1 MSKKLRRDPIYIAPE
16 IIGWLDEEDNPVVF
30 DEKNNQQLNP
40 RNIDDKIIIYER
52 QVKSWF
58 LSPASNFIKYRN
70 KNKGFIVLM
79 ICLSYLEGVE
89 QYRQGI
95 PSHGNS
101 RNFFVAALERM
112 YPGVHTQHNLREF
125 YSQAR
130 CGLFHSGMVQGKI
143 IMNSRFHSSL
153 EFDGLDIKVSPKK
166 LLADIENDFNEY
178 LRELR
183 TIPDVR
189 EKFDEMYS
197 NI

>member
-16 IIGWLDEEDNPVVF
+16 IIGWLDKDYNPIVF
-30 DEKNNQQLNP
+30 DEKNNRQLNP
-40 RNIDDKIIIYER
+40 RDIDDKIIIYER
-52 QVKSWF
+52 QVKDWF
-58 LSPASNFIKYRN
+58 LSPASNLVKYRN

-89 QYRQGI
+89 QYRQGVQ
-95 PSHGNS
+95 SHGNS

-112 YPGVHTQHNLREF
+112 YPGMHSEYNLKEF

-130 CGLFHSGMVQGKI
+130 CGLFHSGMVQGKMI
-143 IMNSRFHSSL
+143 INNQFSNSI
-153 EFDGLDIKVSPKK
+153 EFEGLDIRVSPKK
-166 LLADIENDFNEY
+166 LLEDVENDFNEY

-183 TIPDVR
+183 VTQDLR
-189 EKFDEMYS
+189 EKFDRMYS